1 MALRSFGWT
10 LVDFS
15 FGVTPLF
22 VDRDCSTVPLLPRL
36 CYLCVAKVAER
47 RRGPIPR
54 VRLTKSAIDNLPV
67 IEKDTVY
74 WDAALPGFGVKVT
87 PRGRKVF
94 LVMYRLAGAGSRL
107 RKYTIGPYGRV
118 TLPMAK
124 AQAQK
129 IFAARLDGRDP
140 AEEKRQSRRRLVV
153 DRVDDLVETFI
164 REHVAKIGTSRRIT
178 SLLRRD
184 VIPYWGA
191 KSIHEIKK
199 RDVSDLVSLIAQRNA
214 HASHRLLKTLRTF
227 FRWCVG
233 QAVVDFSPAEG
244 ISSPFR
250 DVSRD
255 RVLTDQELAAVI
267 LAARRMPPPYGRIVE
282 FLALTG
288 QRREEVAQLT
298 WEEIDEK
305 TQTWTIPGSRTKNKR
320 AHIVHLSEPAWK
332 VIQACS
338 GEPYVFG
345 TARGNRF
352 QRFGKQKRAIDKLC
366 GVMGWRLHDLRRTI
380 VSGMARLGIPPHIAD
395 KILNHQAGT
404 ISGVAAVYQ
413 RHDFLAER
421 KEALDR
427 WGGHVEHIVQKFSPS
442 KDEQSSI
449 AAANKIGLPILGGG
463 DEDQGDG
470 CPESKTASR

>member
-1 MALRSFGWT
+1 M
-10 LVDFS
+10 
-15 FGVTPLF
+15 
-22 VDRDCSTVPLLPRL
+22 
-36 CYLCVAKVAER
+36 
-47 RRGPIPR
+47 
-54 VRLTKSAIDNLPV
+54 
-67 IEKDTVY
+67 
-74 WDAALPGFGVKVT
+74 PGFGVKVT
-87 PRGRKVF
+87 PKGRKVF

-140 AEEKRQSRRRLVV
+140 ADEKRQSRRRLVI

-164 REHVAKIGTSRRIT
+164 REHVAMIGTSRSIT
-178 SLLRRD
+178 SLLQRD

-199 RDVSDLVSLIAQRNA
+199 RDVSDLISLIAQRNA
-214 HASHRLLKTLRTF
+214 HASHRLLRTLKTF

-233 QAVVDFSPAEG
+233 RAVIDFSPAEG
-244 ISSPFR
+244 ISSPYR
-250 DVSRD
+250 EVSRD

-267 LAARRMPPPYGRIVE
+267 LSARRMPPPYGLLVE

-288 QRREEVAQLT
+288 QRREEVAQPKWDEL
-298 WEEIDEK
+298 DEK
-305 TQTWTIPGSRTKNKR
+305 TRTWTIPGTRTKNKKV
-320 AHIVHLSEPAWK
+320 HIVHLSTPAWK
-332 VIQACS
+332 VIEACS

-345 TARGNRF
+345 TARGKRF
-352 QRFGKQKRAIDKLC
+352 QRFGREKHAIDKLC
-366 GVMGWRLHDLRRTI
+366 GITGWRLHDLRRTI
-380 VSGMARLGIPPHIAD
+380 VSGMARLGIPPHVAG

-427 WGGHVEHIVQKFSPS
+427 WGRHVGEIVQA
-442 KDEQSSI
+442 EVR
-449 AAANKIGLPILGGG
+449 AANSYQRVQRFKSLYAHQSKLLEPQYKSPVDLSATLLG
-463 DEDQGDG
+463 
-470 CPESKTASR
+470 SASE

>member
-1 MALRSFGWT
+1 
-10 LVDFS
+10 
-15 FGVTPLF
+15 
-22 VDRDCSTVPLLPRL
+22 
-36 CYLCVAKVAER
+36 
-47 RRGPIPR
+47 
-54 VRLTKSAIDNLPV
+54 LTKSAIDNLPV
-67 IEKDTVY
+67 LAKDAVY
-74 WDAALPGFGVKVT
+74 WDSGLPGFGVKVT
-87 PRGRKVF
+87 PKGRKVF

-153 DRVDDLVETFI
+153 DRIDDLVETFT
-164 REHVAKIGTSRRIT
+164 REHVAKIGTNRRIT
-178 SLLRRD
+178 NLLRRD
-184 VIPYWGA
+184 VIAHWGT

-199 RDVSDLVSLIAQRNA
+199 RDVSDLISLIAQRNA
-214 HASHRLLKTLRTF
+214 HASHRLLKTLKTF

-233 QAVVDFSPAEG
+233 RAVIDFSPAEG
-244 ISSPFR
+244 ISSSYR
-250 DVSRD
+250 EVSRD

-267 LAARRMPPPYGRIVE
+267 RAARRMPLPYGRIVE

-288 QRREEVAQLT
+288 QRREAVAQLK
-298 WEEIDEK
+298 WEELDEK
-305 TQTWTIPGSRTKNKR
+305 TRTWTVPGSRTKNKKI
-320 AHIVHLSEPAWK
+320 HIVHLSEPAWK
-332 VIQACS
+332 VVEACS

-345 TARGNRF
+345 TATGKRF
-352 QRFGKQKRAIDKLC
+352 QRFGKGKRAIDKLC
-366 GVMGWRLHDLRRTI
+366 EVAGWRLHDLRRTI
-380 VSGMARLGIPPHIAD
+380 VSGMARLGIPPHVAD

-427 WGGHVEHIVQKFSPS
+427 WGIHVEQIVGTFKAT
-442 KDEQSSI
+442 KDGKPLVQAEST
-449 AAANKIGLPILGGG
+449 
-463 DEDQGDG
+463 EDPDRTGG
-470 CPESKTASR
+470 CPGDLSSTEIDQRN